1 MHPTDQTKAV
11 ITKGKDTKKLPDI
24 SMPGF
29 LKQYLWFDTSENTA
43 GNIQIKKTNMEIY
56 QCDKDGSHGRWQ
68 TFDWL

>member
-1 MHPTDQTKAV
+1 
-11 ITKGKDTKKLPDI
+11 
-24 SMPGF
+24 MPGF

-68 TFDWL
+68 TFDLVMTITGIENIRTWKDMWQ